1 MNERGI
7 SESLQWA
14 ILMPLVLLT
23 MLGTI
28 QAGIWLYGRS
38 VVQSAA
44 VLAAEQAAWL
54 HPASDPKEAAVRLAE
69 RSGVQGVAVKVIAS
83 GADVRAVVS
92 GQVPMFFDVGQ
103 SHVEG
108 SATRP
113 RERVSVP

>member
-1 MNERGI
+1 MTQRGI

-23 MLGTI
+23 LLGTI
-28 QAGIWLYGRS
+28 QAGIWLYGRT
-38 VVQSAA
+38 VVHNAA

-54 HPASDPKEAAVRLAE
+54 SETSDPRTSATRLAE
-69 RSGVQGVAVKVIAS
+69 SGGVS
-83 GADVRAVVS
+83 GIEVRLTESPHQVRAVVT
-92 GQVPMFFDVGQ
+92 GRVPLFFDVGQ
-103 SHVEG
+103 STVEA